1 MVPAYLREQMRPDE
15 IRHAA
20 HYTALSPKRLAT
32 VCIRWLAQGSHASR
46 IVCLTL
52 CYFVNKVAGDGGE

>member
-1 MVPAYLREQMRPDE
+1 MVAAPLWTLRQGFDLRRPSNCASSDEYL
-15 IRHAA
+15 HFV
-20 HYTALSPKRLAT
+20 LADP
-32 VCIRWLAQGSHASR
+32 